1 MDEWKI
7 KHEQLQHLMDRHNV
21 DALWLT
27 NTANVAWASCGG
39 RSYIDTSSDQGV
51 ATLLVTRNERW
62 VLTDNI

>member
-1 MDEWKI
+1 
-7 KHEQLQHLMDRHNV
+7 MDRHNV